1 MDNLINE
8 SYAANVPEDF
18 PPIEEAPGIDTAD
31 TSGQMFRIGI
41 PNFSWLLARTGE
53 GALESYL
60 NHPMNFDGKL
70 STAQIIRGLTGIA
83 GTLDYALLDIALGCF
98 EKVRENRAVVK
109 VNNEEINTSF

>member
-8 SYAANVPEDF
+8 SYAADVPEDF
-18 PPIEEAPGIDTAD
+18 PPIEETPGTAE

-60 NHPMNFDGKL
+60 NHPVNFDGKL
-70 STAQIIRGLTGIA
+70 STARIIRGLTGIA
-83 GTLDYALLDIALGCF
+83 GTLDYALIDIALGCF
-98 EKVRENRAVVK
+98 ER
-109 VNNEEINTSF
+109 